1 VAGVWVEWGVA
12 GLAGALVCVERRGE
26 SERVE
31 AGAVRRDAPDA
42 SLSHTHTWPRSHLA
56 RVKPAAR
63 GAGVATIAD

>member
-1 VAGVWVEWGVA
+1 
-12 GLAGALVCVERRGE
+12 
-26 SERVE
+26 
-31 AGAVRRDAPDA
+31 VRRDAPDA